1 MQGGALAS
9 WLTSAGSTEPAG
21 VLSLAGWRHD
31 VTSVTADATSWLS
44 GDSTQPPVLR
54 PAPAGP
60 MVSAFSFDAPVGAA
74 AAAQCGRVMV
84 PEMHVVDIVNPGPWP
99 TACDA
104 SPSVTPED
112 LAFEFLFFRS
122 MACLAPLTSAPT
134 GP

>member
-1 MQGGALAS
+1 
-9 WLTSAGSTEPAG
+9 
-21 VLSLAGWRHD
+21 
-31 VTSVTADATSWLS
+31 
-44 GDSTQPPVLR
+44 
-54 PAPAGP
+54 
-60 MVSAFSFDAPVGAA
+60 
-74 AAAQCGRVMV
+74 MV